1 MTTWLVILG
10 MALVTFATRFVAFVA
25 IRGDIAQWLQRWLS
39 YVPIAVFV
47 ALLLP
52 PLITEE
58 IGTTTMLSFGPAL
71 PVGIVGAVVAWYSR
85 NVLLT
90 ITLGLLTFWLIQLI
104 IR

>member
-25 IRGDIAQWLQRWLS
+25 IRGDIAPWLQRWLS

-52 PLITEE
+52 PLITEQAD
-58 IGTTTMLSFGPAL
+58 TTTMLSLGPAL
-71 PVGIVGAVVAWYSR
+71 PVGIVGAIVAWYSR

-90 ITLGLLTFWLIQLI
+90 ITLGLFTFWLIQLI
-104 IR
+104 TH